1 MQIKTLN
8 NQLLKQ
14 TGTKLNKE
22 NKTKTLQI
30 LRKKGHRPDGQDT
43 SMDEA
48 IVSCREQD
56 SFDNKRT
63 NTK

>member
-1 MQIKTLN
+1 M
-8 NQLLKQ
+8 
-14 TGTKLNKE
+14 E

-48 IVSCREQD
+48 IVSCREYRIAWTIKGQIRSKMLKRGQIGGHSQD
-56 SFDNKRT
+56 I
-63 NTK
+63 

>member
-1 MQIKTLN
+1 MSHKKQ
-8 NQLLKQ
+8 KQ

-48 IVSCREQD
+48 IVSCRE
-56 SFDNKRT
+56 
-63 NTK
+63 